1 MIYRF
6 FQFVTITDSI
16 YLHYYLLNA
25 EQVPQQGELPV
36 MLELSLHMR
45 EVLGSISRFSNL

>member
-16 YLHYYLLNA
+16 DLHYYLFNA
-25 EQVPQQGELPV
+25 EQVPQE
-36 MLELSLHMR
+36 LELHVMSEHSLRMR